1 MRLQGKVSI
10 VTGGAGG
17 IGQGICR
24 VLAGEGAA
32 VAVVDLDRAGAEK
45 VAADLGGGRAVGLEA
60 DVTNAASVQ
69 AMVDAVRQRL
79 GGLDILVNNAGANTR
94 EMGNPLDGISEAEW
108 DRVVAVNLKSV
119 FLVSRVV
126 VPHLKAQRSGKV
138 VNIASVAGRA
148 ANEYVPHYCA
158 AKAGVINF
166 THALA
171 KEMAPYNVNV
181 NAVCPGLVYTKF
193 WSEGH
198 GPRFAERRPDL
209 KGLDPRGVFEKFLER
224 GVLKREQTPED
235 IGKAVAFFASDDAR
249 NITGQALNVDSGF
262 IMT

>member
-1 MRLQGKVSI
+1 MRLQGKVAV
-10 VTGGAGG
+10 VTGGARG
-17 IGQGICR
+17 IGEGISL
-24 VLAGEGAA
+24 VLASEGAA
-32 VAVVDLDRAGAEK
+32 VAVVDLDGPGAEK
-45 VAADLGGGRAVGLEA
+45 VAADLGGRALGLQA
-60 DVTNAASVQ
+60 DVTNASSVE
-69 AMVDAVRQRL
+69 AMAEAVRRRL
-79 GGLDILVNNAGANTR
+79 GGLDILVNNAGANSR
-94 EMGNPLDGISEAEW
+94 ELGNPLEGISEAEW
-108 DRVVAVNLKSV
+108 DRVVSINMKSV
-119 FLVSRVV
+119 FLVSRAV

-138 VNIASVAGRA
+138 INIASVAGRA

-158 AKAGVINF
+158 SKAAVINF

-171 KEMAPYNVNV
+171 RECAPHNVNV

-198 GPRFAERRPDL
+198 GPRFAERRADL

-224 GVLKREQTPED
+224 GVLKREQSPED

-262 IMT
+262 IMY

>member
-1 MRLQGKVSI
+1 MRLQGKVAI

-24 VLAGEGAA
+24 VLAGEGTA

-45 VAADLGGGRAVGLEA
+45 VAADLGGRALGLET
-60 DVTNAASVQ
+60 DVTDAASVR
-69 AMVDAVRQRL
+69 AMVEAVRQRL

-94 EMGNPLDGISEAEW
+94 EMGNPLDDISEGEW

-119 FLVSRVV
+119 FLVSRAV

-158 AKAGVINF
+158 AKAGAINF
-166 THALA
+166 THDLA
-171 KEMAPYNVNV
+171 KELAPYNVNV
-181 NAVCPGLVYTKF
+181 NAVCPGLVYTRF

-198 GPRFAERRPDL
+198 GPRFAQRRPDL
-209 KGLDPRGVFEKFLER
+209 KGLDARGVFEKFLER

-262 IMT
+262 IMM

>member
-1 MRLQGKVSI
+1 MRLHGKVAI

-24 VLAGEGAA
+24 VLAAEGAA
-32 VAVVDLDRAGAEK
+32 VAVADLDGAGAEK
-45 VAADLGGGRAVGLEA
+45 VAADLGGGRALGLQA
-60 DVTNAASVQ
+60 DVTDAASVQ
-69 AMVDAVRQRL
+69 AMVDAVRRRL
-79 GGLDILVNNAGANTR
+79 GGLDILVNNAGANCR
-94 EMGNPLDGISEAEW
+94 EFGNPLDGVSEAEW
-108 DRVVAVNLKSV
+108 ERVVAVNLKSV

-138 VNIASVAGRA
+138 VNIASVAGRV

-158 AKAGVINF
+158 AKAAVINF

-171 KEMAPYNVNV
+171 KELAPYNVNA
-181 NAVCPGLVYTKF
+181 NAVCPGLVYTRF
-193 WSEGH
+193 WAEGH

-209 KGLDPRGVFEKFLER
+209 KGLDPRSVFDRFLER

-235 IGKAVAFFASDDAR
+235 IGKAVAFFASEDAR
-249 NITGQALNVDSGF
+249 NITGQALNVDAGF
-262 IMT
+262 VMY

>member
-1 MRLQGKVSI
+1 MRLQGKVAI

-17 IGQGICR
+17 IGRGICR
-24 VLAGEGAA
+24 VLAEEGAA

-45 VAADLGGGRAVGLEA
+45 VAADLGGRAVGLEA
-60 DVTNAASVQ
+60 DVTSAPSIEAV
-69 AMVDAVRQRL
+69 VDAVRQRL
-79 GGLDILVNNAGANTR
+79 GGLDILVNNAGASTR
-94 EMGNPLDGISEAEW
+94 EMGNPLDGIGEAEW

-119 FLVSRVV
+119 FLVSRAV

-171 KEMAPYNVNV
+171 KEMAPFNVNV

-198 GPRFAERRPDL
+198 GPRFAERRQDL
-209 KGLDPRGVFEKFLER
+209 KDLDARGVFEKFLER

-235 IGKAVAFFASDDAR
+235 IGRAVAFFASEDAR

-262 IMT
+262 IMY

>member
-1 MRLQGKVSI
+1 MRLQGKIAI

-24 VLAGEGAA
+24 VLAAEGAA
-32 VAVVDLDRAGAEK
+32 VAVVDVDGAGAEK
-45 VAADLGGGRAVGLEA
+45 VAADLGGGRAVGLQA
-60 DVTNAASVQ
+60 DVTDAASVG
-69 AMVDAVRQRL
+69 AMVDAVRGRL
-79 GGLDILVNNAGANTR
+79 GGLDILVNNAGANVR
-94 EMGNPLDGISEAEW
+94 EMGNPLDGIGEADW

-119 FLVSRVV
+119 FLVSREVV
-126 VPHLKAQRSGKV
+126 SHLKAQRSGRV

-148 ANEYVPHYCA
+148 PNEYVPHYCA

-166 THALA
+166 TIALA
-171 KEMAPYNVNV
+171 KEMAPHNVNV
-181 NAVCPGLVYTKF
+181 NAVCPGLVYTRF
-193 WSEGH
+193 WAEGH
-198 GPRFAERRPDL
+198 GPQFAQRRADL
-209 KGLDPRGVFEKFLER
+209 KGLDPREVFEKFLER

-262 IMT
+262 IMY

>member
-1 MRLQGKVSI
+1 MRLQGKVAI

-24 VLAGEGAA
+24 VLAAEGAA
-32 VAVVDLDRAGAEK
+32 VAVVDLDGIGAEK
-45 VAADLGGGRAVGLEA
+45 VAADLGGRSLGVRA
-60 DVTNAASVQ
+60 DVTDAAAVQ
-69 AMVDAVRQRL
+69 AMVETVRSRL
-79 GGLDILVNNAGANTR
+79 GGLDVLVNNAGANTR
-94 EMGNPLDGISEAEW
+94 ELGNPLEGISEAEW
-108 DRVVAVNLKSV
+108 DRVVDVNLKSA
-119 FLVSRVV
+119 FLVSRAVL
-126 VPHLKAQRSGKV
+126 PHLKAQRSGKV

-158 AKAGVINF
+158 AKAGMINF
-166 THALA
+166 TFALA
-171 KEMAPYNVNV
+171 RECAPHSINV

-209 KGLDPRGVFEKFLER
+209 KGLDPRGVFDKFLER
-224 GVLKREQTPED
+224 GVLRREQSPED

-262 IMT
+262 IMY

>member
-1 MRLQGKVSI
+1 MRLQGKVAI

-32 VAVVDLDRAGAEK
+32 VAVVDLDGPGAEK
-45 VAADLGGGRAVGLEA
+45 LAADLGGRRAIGFQA
-60 DVTNAASVQ
+60 DVTDAATLET
-69 AMVDAVRQRL
+69 MVRAVRERL
-79 GGLDILVNNAGANTR
+79 GGPDILVNNAGANCR
-94 EMGNPLDGISEAEW
+94 ELGNPLDAVSEAEW
-108 DRVVAVNLKSV
+108 DRIVAVNLKSV
-119 FLVSRVV
+119 FLVSRAVI
-126 VPHLKAQRSGKV
+126 PHLKAQRSGKV
-138 VNIASVAGRA
+138 VNIASVAGRV

-171 KEMAPYNVNV
+171 RELAPYNVNV
-181 NAVCPGLVYTKF
+181 NAVCPGLVYSRF
-193 WSEGH
+193 WAEGH

-209 KGLDPRGVFEKFLER
+209 KGLDARGVFERFLER
-224 GVLKREQTPED
+224 GAMKREQSPED
-235 IGKAVAFFASDDAR
+235 IGKAVAFLASEDAR

-262 IMT
+262 VMY